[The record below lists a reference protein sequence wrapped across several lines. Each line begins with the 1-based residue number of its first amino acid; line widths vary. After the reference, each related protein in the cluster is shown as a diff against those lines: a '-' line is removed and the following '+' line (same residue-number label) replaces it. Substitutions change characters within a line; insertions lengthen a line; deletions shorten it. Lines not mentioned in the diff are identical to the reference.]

1 MLSIHKLQHLAAKWD
16 IIFAHRPSTFRNSF
30 IFWFF
35 RVVFNIIILLALILL
50 VTTFSRE
57 MWLPALED
65 VVTQEDYEI
74 MDGILLGLRVIA
86 IFFIIISGIIVW
98 LSRSA
103 IRRNNY
109 IDQVEALLN
118 EYKEVSAKE
127 YSANPNNY
135 SPKP

>member
-1 MLSIHKLQHLAAKWD
+1 MLSIHKLHHLAAKWD
-16 IIFAHRPSTFRNSF
+16 IIFVNRPSTFRNSF

-35 RVVFNIIILLALILL
+35 RIVFNIIILLALILL

-103 IRRNNY
+103 IRRNIY
-109 IDQVEALLN
+109 IDQVEELFLRC
-118 EYKEVSAKE
+118 YFKKRS
-127 YSANPNNY
+127 
-135 SPKP
+135 

>member
-1 MLSIHKLQHLAAKWD
+1 MLSIHKLHHLAAKWD

-35 RVVFNIIILLALILL
+35 RVVFNIVILLALILL
-50 VTTFSRE
+50 IATFSRE
-57 MWLPALED
+57 MWLPLFEGEISY
-65 VVTQEDYEI
+65 EDYQI
-74 MDGILLGLRVIA
+74 MDELLLGFRVIA

-109 IDQVEALLN
+109 IDQVEALLD

-127 YSANPNNY
+127 YNANPNNY

>member
-35 RVVFNIIILLALILL
+35 RVLFNIVILLALILL
-50 VTTFSRE
+50 ITTFSRE
-57 MWLPALED
+57 MWLPLFEGEISY
-65 VVTQEDYEI
+65 EDYQI
-74 MDGILLGLRVIA
+74 MDELLLGFRVIA

-109 IDQVEALLN
+109 IDQVEALLD
-118 EYKEVSAKE
+118 EYKEVSVKE
-127 YSANPNNY
+127 YNSNPNNY
-135 SPKP
+135 SKKP